1 LVEILLAWSYN
12 DFMNTYKFIVE
23 VEDLRKYYGNIKA
36 VDGVSFKIKQ
46 GSIFTLL
53 GPNGAGKTTTLE
65 IIEGLRTPDSGKIT
79 IFGRQVERI
88 GREEKEFIGVSL
100 QETNLIGN
108 LTVRETLSMFR
119 SFYKKG
125 LNVDDVLDF
134 VSLKDKAKS
143 YVEKLSGG
151 QRQRLA
157 IGLAI
162 INDPLLLFLDEP
174 TTGLDPQARRSIWD
188 LLLQLKKQGKTIVLT
203 THYMEEA
210 EFLSDW
216 VCIMD
221 HGKIIREG
229 TPEDLIKSIGGESV
243 IEVEVEHSDGFLEE
257 LSNIGLNYSYNEKHK
272 RLIIKTNNV
281 LETIGILLRIAE
293 EKGINIRNEIIRQ
306 PNLEDVFLTLTGKQ
320 LREE

>member
-1 LVEILLAWSYN
+1 
-12 DFMNTYKFIVE
+12 MNNYKFIVE
-23 VEDLRKYYGNIKA
+23 VEDLRKTYGNVKA

-79 IFGRQVERI
+79 IFGKIVDRI
-88 GREEKEFIGVSL
+88 GREEKELIGVSL
-100 QETNLIGN
+100 QETNLISH

-119 SFYKKG
+119 SFYKRG

-134 VSLKDKAKS
+134 VSLKEKEKS

-174 TTGLDPQARRSIWD
+174 TTGLDPQARRSVWD
-188 LLLQLKKQGKTIVLT
+188 LLLKLKAQGKTIVLT

-210 EFLSDW
+210 EFLADW

-221 HGKIIREG
+221 HGKVIAEG
-229 TPEDLIKSIGGESV
+229 TPEDLIRSIGGESI
-243 IEVEVEHSDGFLEE
+243 IEVDVEEDHEFLDD
-257 LSNIGLNYSYNEKHK
+257 LNKVGLNYVFNPKHR
-272 RLIIKTNNV
+272 RLVIKTNNV
-281 LETIGILLRIAE
+281 LESIEHLLKIAK
-293 EKGINIRNEIIRQ
+293 EKGIKVRNEIIRQ
-306 PNLEDVFLTLTGKQ
+306 PNLEDVFLTLTGRQ

>member
-1 LVEILLAWSYN
+1 
-12 DFMNTYKFIVE
+12 MNNYKFIME
-23 VEDLRKYYGNIKA
+23 VEDLRKTYGNVKA

-79 IFGRQVERI
+79 IFGKIVDRI
-88 GREEKEFIGVSL
+88 GREEKELIGVSL
-100 QETNLIGN
+100 QETNLISH

-119 SFYKKG
+119 SFYKRG

-134 VSLKDKAKS
+134 VSLKEKEKS

-174 TTGLDPQARRSIWD
+174 TTGLDPQARRSVWD
-188 LLLQLKKQGKTIVLT
+188 LLLKLKAQGKTIVLT

-210 EFLSDW
+210 EFLADW

-221 HGKIIREG
+221 HGRVIAEG
-229 TPEDLIKSIGGESV
+229 TPEDLIRSIGGESI
-243 IEVEVEHSDGFLEE
+243 IEVDVEEDHEFLDD
-257 LSNIGLNYSYNEKHK
+257 LNKVGLNYVFNPKHR
-272 RLIIKTNNV
+272 RLVIKTNNV
-281 LETIGILLRIAE
+281 LESIERLLKIAK
-293 EKGINIRNEIIRQ
+293 EKGIKVRNEIIRQ
-306 PNLEDVFLTLTGKQ
+306 PNLEDVFLTLTGRQ

>member
-1 LVEILLAWSYN
+1 
-12 DFMNTYKFIVE
+12 MNTYKFIVE

-36 VDGVSFKIKQ
+36 VDGVSFKIRQ

-65 IIEGLRTPDSGKIT
+65 IIEGLRTSDSGKIT

-243 IEVEVEHSDGFLEE
+243 IEVEVEHSDGFFEE

>member
-1 LVEILLAWSYN
+1 
-12 DFMNTYKFIVE
+12 MNNYKFIVE
-23 VEDLRKYYGNIKA
+23 VEDLRKTYGNVKA

-79 IFGRQVERI
+79 IFGKIVDRI
-88 GREEKEFIGVSL
+88 GREEKELIGVSL
-100 QETNLIGN
+100 QETNLISH

-119 SFYKKG
+119 SFYKRG

-134 VSLKDKAKS
+134 VSLKEKEKS

-174 TTGLDPQARRSIWD
+174 TTGLDPQARRSVWD
-188 LLLQLKKQGKTIVLT
+188 LLLKLKAQGKTIVLT

-210 EFLSDW
+210 EFLADW

-221 HGKIIREG
+221 HGRVIAEG
-229 TPEDLIKSIGGESV
+229 TPEDLIRSIGGESI
-243 IEVEVEHSDGFLEE
+243 IEVDLEE
-257 LSNIGLNYSYNEKHK
+257 DHEFLDDLNKVGLNYVFNPKHR
-272 RLIIKTNNV
+272 RLVIKTNNV
-281 LETIGILLRIAE
+281 LESIERLLKIAK
-293 EKGINIRNEIIRQ
+293 EKGIKVRNEIIRQ
-306 PNLEDVFLTLTGKQ
+306 PNLEDVFLTLTGRQ

>member
-1 LVEILLAWSYN
+1 
-12 DFMNTYKFIVE
+12 MNNYKFIVE
-23 VEDLRKYYGNIKA
+23 VEDLRKTYGNVKA

-79 IFGRQVERI
+79 IFGKIVDRI
-88 GREEKEFIGVSL
+88 GREEKELIGVSL
-100 QETNLIGN
+100 QETNLISH

-119 SFYKKG
+119 SFYKRG
-125 LNVDDVLDF
+125 LDVDDVLDF
-134 VSLKDKAKS
+134 VSLKEKEKS

-174 TTGLDPQARRSIWD
+174 TTGLDPQARRSVWD
-188 LLLQLKKQGKTIVLT
+188 LLLKLKAQGKTIVLT

-210 EFLSDW
+210 EFLADW

-221 HGKIIREG
+221 HGRVIAEG
-229 TPEDLIKSIGGESV
+229 TPEDLIRSIGGESI
-243 IEVEVEHSDGFLEE
+243 IEVDVEEDHEFLDD
-257 LSNIGLNYSYNEKHK
+257 LNKVGLNYVFNPKHR
-272 RLIIKTNNV
+272 RLVIKTNNV
-281 LETIGILLRIAE
+281 LESIERLLKIAK
-293 EKGINIRNEIIRQ
+293 EKGIKVRNEIIRQ
-306 PNLEDVFLTLTGKQ
+306 PNLEDVFLTLTGRQ

>member
-1 LVEILLAWSYN
+1 
-12 DFMNTYKFIVE
+12 MNNYKFIVE
-23 VEDLRKYYGNIKA
+23 VEDLRKTYGNVKA

-65 IIEGLRTPDSGKIT
+65 IVEGLRTPDSGKIT
-79 IFGRQVERI
+79 IFGKIVDRI
-88 GREEKEFIGVSL
+88 GREEKELIGVSL
-100 QETNLIGN
+100 QETNLISH

-119 SFYKKG
+119 SFYKRG

-134 VSLKDKAKS
+134 VSLKEKEKS

-174 TTGLDPQARRSIWD
+174 TTGLDPQARRSVWD
-188 LLLQLKKQGKTIVLT
+188 LLLKLKAQGKTIVLT

-210 EFLSDW
+210 EFLADW

-221 HGKIIREG
+221 HGRVIAEG
-229 TPEDLIKSIGGESV
+229 TPEDLIRSIGGESI
-243 IEVEVEHSDGFLEE
+243 IEVDVEEDHEFLDD
-257 LSNIGLNYSYNEKHK
+257 LNKVGLNYVFNPKHR
-272 RLIIKTNNV
+272 RLVIKTNNV
-281 LETIGILLRIAE
+281 LESIERLLKIAK
-293 EKGINIRNEIIRQ
+293 EKGIKVRNEIIRQ
-306 PNLEDVFLTLTGKQ
+306 PNLEDVFLTLTGRQ

>member
-1 LVEILLAWSYN
+1 
-12 DFMNTYKFIVE
+12 MNTYKFIVE

-65 IIEGLRTPDSGKIT
+65 IIEGLRTSDSGKIT

-151 QRQRLA
+151 QRQRLT

-243 IEVEVEHSDGFLEE
+243 IEVEVEHSDGFFEE